1 MQRNFTA
8 ATGARAGRS
17 AESET
22 LLFQQR
28 AALRARLAHSK
39 DGSIACSVENCVLIL
54 ENDPLL
60 MGAIRKNL
68 FTGCIQRLLPP
79 CSSFMFHHSKVRII
93 LTYTPKELLYDEN
106 ELRAVRRTPPS
117 RH

>member
-54 ENDPLL
+54 ENDPVL
-60 MGAIRKNL
+60 MGAIRK
-68 FTGCIQRLLPP
+68 T
-79 CSSFMFHHSKVRII
+79 CSLAAWSLSVICRGIGQAAAS
-93 LTYTPKELLYDEN
+93 LTTI
-106 ELRAVRRTPPS
+106 
-117 RH
+117 